1 MTMRDRNDAE
11 ARPEQAGARDR
22 GRRALL
28 PFLIA
33 SIAAHAA
40 VFGVLPGLQRESIL
54 PVVTLEVVLS
64 VPEALAVAPQ
74 EPAAPRPPA
83 RSEPKRSPPEA
94 RPQPRHEPPSPV
106 VVRPASRPEE
116 LHSFAVGAAAPEP
129 EPASPAVPEQKIQAA
144 DAAVL
149 PPISR
154 AAYLRNPPPFYP
166 LAARRAGEQGT
177 VLLRV
182 LITREGAAS
191 RVEIEK
197 GSGSV
202 HLDAAAQETV
212 KAWRFT
218 PARRGAEAIESWMR
232 VPVMFRLVGDS

>member
-1 MTMRDRNDAE
+1 
-11 ARPEQAGARDR
+11 
-22 GRRALL
+22 L

-40 VFGVLPGLQRESIL
+40 VFGVLPGLQRESTL
-54 PVVTLEVVLS
+54 PVVTLDVVLS
-64 VPEALAVAPQ
+64 VPEALAVAPP
-74 EPAAPRPPA
+74 EPAAPLPPA

-106 VVRPASRPEE
+106 VALPASRPEE
-116 LHSFAVGAAAPEP
+116 LRFVAAEPAALEP
-129 EPASPAVPEQKIQAA
+129 EPAASAVPEQKTQAA
-144 DAAVL
+144 VAAVL
-149 PPISR
+149 PPVFH
-154 AAYLRNPPPFYP
+154 ATYLRNPPPPYP

-182 LITREGAAS
+182 LVTREGAAS

-197 GSGSV
+197 GSGSA
-202 HLDAAAQETV
+202 HLDAAALEAV

-218 PARRGAEAIESWMR
+218 PARRGAETIESWMR